1 MAKKVLIHCHVF
13 SPDGV
18 SSAYLYND
26 IALALQAAGYEVEVL
41 TTTPHFNVLPEALA
55 AQPLHWKVPGIVKQ
69 SDFHG
74 IRVWHVPQKKFGS
87 TALRLLGFVW
97 WHIVAFFVG
106 LTIRDVDVVLS
117 PSPVLTVGL
126 LNLWFKRLKGCK
138 VVYNVQ
144 EIYPD
149 LMHLQPGLMLR
160 TLQRIERKVYDGS
173 DAVTTIDQVFHD
185 TIAGRFRD
193 PSKLRII
200 PNFVDTQLYHP
211 GTGHPDLDP
220 ALFPET
226 EDLRVVYAGNI
237 GIAQD
242 WEPLLALA
250 KAMCGRPVSFFV
262 IGEGARRDALVA
274 QKAALGL
281 DNLHILPYQRRDRMA
296 QVLDYSDLQFIFMHP
311 DMEGEGFPSKVYTV
325 MACGRP
331 LLVCSGEGTPL
342 VNFLSDKGCAE
353 LVTER
358 DPDRK
363 VGRMSAWLGS
373 VSRAELRAMGERGL
387 QVIARHYSKDVVTRQ
402 YVALMDELTA

>member
-250 KAMCGRPVSFFV
+250 KAMRGRPVSFFV

-363 VGRMSAWLGS
+363 VGRMAAWLGS

>member
-74 IRVWHVPQKKFGS
+74 IRVWHVPQKKFWS

-250 KAMCGRPVSFFV
+250 KAMRGRPVSFFV

-363 VGRMSAWLGS
+363 VGRMAAWLGS

>member
-55 AQPLHWKVPGIVKQ
+55 AQPLLWKVPGIVKQ

-220 ALFPET
+220 ALFPKT

-363 VGRMSAWLGS
+363 VGRMAAWLGS

-387 QVIARHYSKDVVTRQ
+387 QVIARLYSKDVVTRQ

>member
-363 VGRMSAWLGS
+363 VGRMAAWLGS

>member
-106 LTIRDVDVVLS
+106 LTIRDIDVVLS

-126 LNLWFKRLKGCK
+126 LNLWFKRLKGCR

-242 WEPLLALA
+242 WEPLLDLA
-250 KAMCGRPVSFFV
+250 KAMRGRPVSFFV

-311 DMEGEGFPSKVYTV
+311 DMEGEGFPSKV
-325 MACGRP
+325 CGRP
-331 LLVCSGEGTPL
+331 LLVCSGEGTP
-342 VNFLSDKGCAE
+342 VVDFLSDKGCAE

-363 VGRMSAWLGS
+363 VGRMAAWLGS

-387 QVIARHYSKDVVTRQ
+387 QVIALHYSKDVVTRQ